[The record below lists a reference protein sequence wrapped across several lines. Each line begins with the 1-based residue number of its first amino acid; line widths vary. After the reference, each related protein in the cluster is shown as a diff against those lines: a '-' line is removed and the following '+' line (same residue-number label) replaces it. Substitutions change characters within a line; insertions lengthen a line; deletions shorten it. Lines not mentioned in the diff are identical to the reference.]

1 MPTVVEQAERSA
13 PPRSSQADLGP
24 LLFAA
29 SGIVALAL
37 AAVSVAGP
45 RQGLLALLGASL
57 GAVLYRHAFGF
68 TGAWRAF
75 IRDREAAGLQ
85 AQLLMLAV
93 ACTLFFPA
101 LAAGTIAGRPLTGF
115 VFPVGPGVVIGAFLF
130 GIGMQLGGGCG
141 SGTLY
146 TVGGGSIRMVM
157 TLAAFV
163 LGSVLATAHLPFWS
177 SLPAIAPVSFVGHLG
192 PWWALGLHLASFA
205 ALALLLRRYATA
217 ASSLPSGRLVVGAVS
232 LAVLNFAT
240 LLVAGR
246 PWGITSAFALW
257 GAKLAIAAGLP
268 VGDWPHWAEPEMR
281 AALGA
286 SVLEDVTSV
295 MDFGLVLG
303 ALAAAAS
310 AGRFRPTCRIPPL
323 SLLAAAL
330 GGVLMGYGARLAFG
344 CNVGA
349 FFSGVASGSLHGWVW
364 LAAAFAGS
372 TIGVRLRPWFRLS

>member
-1 MPTVVEQAERSA
+1 MPTAVDQAERSA
-13 PPRSSQADLGP
+13 PSHAAQANLGP
-24 LLFAA
+24 LAFAA
-29 SGIVALAL
+29 SGIVVLTL
-37 AAVSVAGP
+37 AAASVADM
-45 RQGLLALLGASL
+45 RQGLLALLGALL

-75 IRDREAAGLQ
+75 VRDRDAAGLQ

-93 ACTLFFPA
+93 ACALFFPA
-101 LAAGTIAGRPLTGF
+101 LAAGSVAGRHLSGF

-163 LGSVLATAHLPFWS
+163 LGSVLATAHLPFWFA
-177 SLPAIAPVSFVGHLG
+177 LPAIAPVSFVERLG

-217 ASSLPSGRLVVGAVS
+217 LSSAPSARLVVGAVS
-232 LAVLNFAT
+232 LAVLNFVT

-246 PWGITSAFALW
+246 PWGITLAFALW
-257 GAKLAIAAGLP
+257 GAKLAVAAGLP
-268 VGDWPHWAEPEMR
+268 VGDWPHWAEPGMR
-281 AALGA
+281 AALEA
-286 SVLEDVTSV
+286 SVLADVTSV

-303 ALAAAAS
+303 ALAAAAA
-310 AGRFRPTCRIPPL
+310 AGRFRPTFRIPPL
-323 SLLAAAL
+323 SLLAAVL
-330 GGVLMGYGARLAFG
+330 GGLLMGYGARLAFG
-344 CNVGA
+344 CNIGA
-349 FFSGVASGSLHGWVW
+349 LFSGVASGSLHGWVW

-372 TIGVRLRPWFRLS
+372 AIGVRFRPWFRLD